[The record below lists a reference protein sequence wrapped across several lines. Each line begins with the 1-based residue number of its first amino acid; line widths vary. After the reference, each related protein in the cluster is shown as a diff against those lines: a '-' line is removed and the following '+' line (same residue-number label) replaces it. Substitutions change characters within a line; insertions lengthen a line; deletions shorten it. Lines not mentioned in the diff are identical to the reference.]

1 MTTTTQTTQARH
13 SALITR
19 RQKLTAEAKAR
30 KEQPEESALKS
41 LDRKISACSHLLN
54 PATQKP
60 RKPRAK
66 LLLAE
71 ASRLA
76 FS

>member
-1 MTTTTQTTQARH
+1 MTTTATQAQH
-13 SALITR
+13 TALVTT
-19 RQKLTAEAKAR
+19 RQKLTAEYKAKG
-30 KEQPEESALKS
+30 EQLEGPVLKA
-41 LDRKISACSHLLN
+41 LDRKISACSHLMN

-66 LLLAE
+66 HLLAE

-76 FS
+76 FA